1 MSISL
6 KKWTAPSK
14 GALFVVTGPSG
25 TGKTTLVRHALSHTP
40 HISFSVSATTR
51 PARETE
57 KDGVDYHFWDT
68 QTFRKKVEDK
78 EFLEWAK
85 VYDNFYGTPK
95 GPILD
100 ALERGESILLDID
113 PQGAAQVRA
122 RMPECVSIFILP
134 PSIEIVEERL
144 RNRNTDSEEVISARM
159 LQIREQLQHC
169 QGFDY
174 LLVNDDLQSAQDQ
187 FQSIL
192 ITTLLQ
198 RSHRNQWI
206 ERFTS

>member
-1 MSISL
+1 MSIAL
-6 KKWTAPSK
+6 KRWTAPSK

-25 TGKTTLVRHALSHTP
+25 TGKTTLVRHALEHTP

-51 PARETE
+51 PPRDSET
-57 KDGVDYHFWDT
+57 DGVDYNFWDT

-95 GPILD
+95 EPILN
-100 ALERGESILLDID
+100 ALDRGESILLDID
-113 PQGAAQVRA
+113 PQGAAQVRN
-122 RMPECVSIFILP
+122 RMPECISIFILP
-134 PSIEIVEERL
+134 PSIEIVEQRL

-159 LQIREQLQHC
+159 LHIREQLQHC

-174 LLVNDDLQSAQDQ
+174 LIVNDDLQSAQDQ
-187 FQSIL
+187 FQAIL
-192 ITTLLQ
+192 IATLLQ